1 MEGEETYKKEI
12 VKPVYK
18 EVVSKVDMV
27 ISMDQVDGSTIST
40 STDGS
45 SSKSRSINLDGS
57 ISAGSSTDLAT
68 GKKTTSISFGKQVGL
83 D

>member
-1 MEGEETYKKEI
+1 
-12 VKPVYK
+12 
-18 EVVSKVDMV
+18 
-27 ISMDQVDGSTIST
+27 MDQVDGSTIST